1 MKLLVFLL
9 LAISASGQTLNAPAN
24 VVNLGNVDISGAV
37 TSKSMKSGNTLPPT
51 CAVNELFFKSN
62 ATAGQNIYGCTTA
75 NIWTLQSG
83 GSVSSVTSPTNTL
96 TCSTVGASVTCDT
109 NYALVAGTAQ
119 NNDLPGDNNVN
130 INYESI
136 SLPNSGTATVTNR
149 TVILT
154 GTPSTGT
161 VALTTTTKDV
171 QGICASGCGS
181 SGTAR
186 VPRWG
191 KVSCEFDAATVAG
204 DYVIPS
210 TITGGKCHSAGTTV
224 PTVQNLGYVLST
236 NVGSGTYTM
245 LLEIGGT
252 GGGGGGGGGDAST
265 NTSTSV
271 DGDPTVFSGTTGK
284 ILRRASPAF
293 TILTDGPTIT
303 WAVPEVTANAQVTL
317 GGNRTLAV
325 SGLVNGGN
333 YRLKVVQ
340 DATGSRSLALGGGCT
355 WLVSGS
361 GAGVITPT
369 TAANAVDSL
378 TWTYDGT
385 NCLANFTKAFTGAA
399 VAPVIALLTHTAAGS
414 TTSNNVTTTGIDTSG
429 ANLVVIAVT
438 GYGGTAIAPT
448 DSKSN
453 TWTGL
458 TLQVTTGTAR
468 SRLFYCSPCTV
479 GSGHTFTITTT
490 GGYPSLA
497 VASFSNILASSP
509 SDVETGAI
517 TNSGTTLSTGSITP
531 SQNNELIVSGIA
543 AGATGDPDGGVAKTI
558 GAGMAIIDQV
568 LYGGGTHLSGGLAY
582 KVQTAATAINPAW
595 SWAATSDAAVTIA
608 SFKAAP

>member
-9 LAISASGQTLNAPAN
+9 LAISASGQTLNTTPN
-24 VVNLGNVDISGAV
+24 LVNLGAIDASGASS
-37 TSKSMKSGNTLPPT
+37 TKPAKSGNTLPAT
-51 CAVNELFFKSN
+51 CSINELFYKSN
-62 ATAGQNIYGCTTA
+62 ATAGQNIYGCTAT
-75 NIWTLQSG
+75 NTWTLQSG
-83 GSVSSVTSPTNTL
+83 GSVSSVTSPANTL

-109 NYALVAGTAQ
+109 NDALVARGAL
-119 NNDLPGDNNVN
+119 NNDLTGDNNVN

-149 TVILT
+149 SVILT
-154 GTPSTGT
+154 GTPATGT

-171 QGICASGCGS
+171 QGIVVSGAGS

-186 VPRWG
+186 VVRRG
-191 KVSCEFDAATVAG
+191 KVSCEFDGATTAV

-252 GGGGGGGGGDAST
+252 GGGGGGDAST

-293 TILTDGPTIT
+293 TTLTDGSTIT
-303 WAVPEVTANAQVTL
+303 WAVPEVRANAQVTL

-325 SGLVNGGN
+325 SGLVNGGS
-333 YRLKVVQ
+333 YWLKVVQ
-340 DATGSRSLALGGGCT
+340 DATGSRGLALGGGCT

-414 TTSNNVTTTGIDTSG
+414 TTSNNVTTTAIDTSG

-438 GYGGTAIAPT
+438 SYGGTAIAPT
-448 DSKSN
+448 DSKGN

-458 TLQVTTGTAR
+458 TLQVTAGTAR

-479 GSGHTFTITTT
+479 GSGHTFTATTT
-490 GGYPSLA
+490 TNYPSLA
-497 VASFSNILASSP
+497 VASFSNILTSSP
-509 SDVETGAI
+509 FDVESGAI
-517 TNSGTTLSTGSITP
+517 TNSGTTVSTGSITP

-543 AGATGDPDGGVAKTI
+543 AGAIGDPDGGVSKTI

-568 LYGGGTHLSGGLAY
+568 LYSAGQHLSGGLAY

-595 SWAATSDAAVTIA
+595 SWATTSDAAVTIA